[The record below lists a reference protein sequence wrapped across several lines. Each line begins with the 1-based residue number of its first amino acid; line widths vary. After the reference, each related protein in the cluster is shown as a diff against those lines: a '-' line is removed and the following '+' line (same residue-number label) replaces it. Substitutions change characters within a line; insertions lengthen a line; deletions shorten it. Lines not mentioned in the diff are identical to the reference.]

1 MRTNFA
7 FAGGVAAGLAAEA
20 AGKVSLAGDP
30 PTRTVTV
37 ALPEDAGAED
47 AGAEDAGALWALP

>member
-30 PTRTVTV
+30 PTRTVAV
-37 ALPEDAGAED
+37 ALPED